1 MCRRRALHLSL
12 AVALF
17 AAAVTSR
24 AMADPTPGWPD
35 SHSSAYLG
43 VHIEDVTPEQAATLK
58 LNQTNGAVITY
69 VDQDGPACRA
79 GLKSN
84 DVIVGFNGSKVES
97 SEQLGSLIHSTAA
110 GQTITLTIIRSS
122 QSKDMKVALGAWPHM
137 PPHSQAFVAPLPP
150 VAFTGPAMAAPMI
163 PEIDVPSFTVLS
175 SHHGLVVEP
184 LSSQMADYFGVP
196 RGNGVMVRS
205 VEKGSPAGAAGLKA
219 CDIIVK
225 INNEPVHD
233 MADWGRNMR
242 VRGGKISMS
251 IMRDKREQTVVIS
264 LPAAPNSSRLEDED
278 WDGLGPQMQAFRE
291 EMEKLRPE
299 LERSQQEMVAE
310 LQPSEKELKQMRH
323 DIEKSMK
330 LQQKDIEKAQKQALK
345 SVPSQQDMEKMRQ
358 EIQASMKNLPSDAE
372 MQQMRREVEESMK
385 NWTPQLQHQMEQL
398 RKQIL
403 EQQRLN
409 LQEMMEGFDKQH
421 EF

>member
-1 MCRRRALHLSL
+1 
-12 AVALF
+12 
-17 AAAVTSR
+17 
-24 AMADPTPGWPD
+24 
-35 SHSSAYLG
+35 
-43 VHIEDVTPEQAATLK
+43 
-58 LNQTNGAVITY
+58 

-79 GLKSN
+79 GLKNN
-84 DVIVGFNGSKVES
+84 DVIVGFNSAKVENA
-97 SEQLGSLIHSTAA
+97 EQLGSLIHSTAA
-110 GQTITLTIIRSS
+110 GQTITLTIIRSN
-122 QSKDMKVALGAWPHM
+122 QNKDMKVALGSWPHM
-137 PPHSQAFVAPLPP
+137 PPHSQAFAAPVPP
-150 VAFTGPAMAAPMI
+150 VAFSGPVMAAPMI

-205 VEKGSPAGAAGLKA
+205 VEKGSPAAAAGLKA

-242 VRGGKISMS
+242 VRGGKISMTV
-251 IMRDKREQTVVIS
+251 MRDKREQTVVIN
-264 LPAAPNSSRLEDED
+264 LPPAPNSSKLEGED
-278 WDGLGPQMQAFRE
+278 GNNLDPQMQAFRE

-299 LERSQQEMVAE
+299 LERSQREMVAQ
-310 LQPSEKELKQMRH
+310 LQPSEKEMKQLRH

-330 LQQKDIEKAQKQALK
+330 RNQKDIEKMQKEILK

-358 EIQASMKNLPSDAE
+358 DVQASMNDLPSNE
-372 MQQMRREVEESMK
+372 QMQQMRRDVEESMK
-385 NWTPQLQHQMEQL
+385 NWTPQLQQQMEQL
-398 RKQIL
+398 RKQM
-403 EQQRLN
+403 EQQKFDFQQMLK
-409 LQEMMEGFDKQH
+409 GFGTEH

>member
-1 MCRRRALHLSL
+1 MCRRTALHLSL

-43 VHIEDVTPEQAATLK
+43 VHIEDVTPEQAAALK
-58 LNQTNGAVITY
+58 LNQNNGAVITY

-150 VAFTGPAMAAPMI
+150 VAFTGPAMAAPMV

-196 RGNGVMVRS
+196 RGSGVMVRS

-264 LPAAPNSSRLEDED
+264 LPAAPNSSRLEGED
-278 WDGLGPQMQAFRE
+278 WDSLGTEMQAVRG

-299 LERSQQEMVAE
+299 LERSQQELVAK
-310 LQPSEKELKQMRH
+310 LTNEKELKQMRS

-330 LQQKDIEKAQKQALK
+330 SQQKDIEKAQKQALK
-345 SVPSQQDMEKMRQ
+345 AVPSQQDMEKMRQ
-358 EIQASMKNLPSDAE
+358 EIQASMKNIPSDAE
-372 MQQMRREVEESMK
+372 MQQMRRQVEESMK

-398 RKQIL
+398 RQQIL

-409 LQEMMEGFDKQH
+409 LQEMLEGFDKQH